1 MKLRLTLS
9 RVLTSAIRYKSVALI
24 CCLLSLLLVSCFT
37 GVESTNKIT
46 LSRDDRRRSRPTAE
60 ESLLASISPDPLSR
74 WQQGKKFLVAD
85 DKINILL
92 ESNPG
97 TPALTEGDTLRFL
110 STRKKVA
117 PDGSALLLLVLE
129 CDGARYSLSTGRSPE
144 LADSAFSSSQIP
156 LLIDLDMVA
165 HADRLLRDR
174 TVWIRTPL
182 WQDKDGNT
190 IRRRKF
196 VPVTVTAVLPGDKA
210 FPMRV
215 AFRDETGETA
225 FVPMGFRN
233 TGPDSRDFAALFFLS
248 DNRRRYSEIS
258 DSNWQLIQQGRLATG
273 MTKEECKLSIG
284 NPSDVN
290 SGHDYSR
297 TLEIWQ
303 YDDGSF
309 LRFADGLLVDFR
321 K

>member
-1 MKLRLTLS
+1 MLARLIP
-9 RVLTSAIRYKSVALI
+9 SATCPKYIALL
-24 CCLLSLLLVSCFT
+24 CCLLPLLLSSCFT

-60 ESLLASISPDPLSR
+60 ESLLASISPDPLSQ
-74 WQQGKKFLVAD
+74 WQKGKKLLVAD

-92 ESNPG
+92 ESLPA
-97 TPALTEGDTLRFL
+97 TPPLAEGDTLHFMN
-110 STRKKVA
+110 TRRKVA
-117 PDGSALLLLVLE
+117 PDGSVLLMLVLE
-129 CDGARYSLSTGRSPE
+129 NRGALYSLSTGRSPE
-144 LADSAFSSSQIP
+144 VADSAFSSRQIP
-156 LLIDLDMVA
+156 LLIDLDMVE

-182 WQDKDGNT
+182 WQDKEGNT

-196 VPVTVTAVLPGDKA
+196 VPVTVSAVLPGDKA

-215 AFRDETGETA
+215 AFRDENGEAA

-233 TGPDSRDFAALFFLS
+233 SGPDSRDFATLFFLA
-248 DNRRRYSEIS
+248 DNRKRYSDIS
-258 DSNWQLIQQGRLATG
+258 DANWQLIQQGLLAAG

-303 YDDGSF
+303 YDDGSY